1 MNQKAVIE
9 SNEIE
14 LDEATIENAE
24 EEGEILSNIDGPAP
38 VDGGISDS
46 IVQDESSP
54 EADPPVLPQ
63 SLPKGPVGRPAS
75 KRPPT
80 WTYAQWSN
88 KSQKQRDVETKFYN
102 QIAGD
107 RAWGDLTNSEKEQL
121 AARPNAPQ
129 RKPINIDPAVPAKQV
144 FQDNKT
150 LNFKQIYEALKD
162 LDVNM
167 LKEYVN
173 QDPKP
178 HLSDFLPS
186 NRMIKKVQ
194 RKSYCLAAA
203 QAPAMPVVT
212 GYVSE
217 HRPRISL
224 MPPLYNA
231 CVARS
236 LTMKEMTSHA
246 AGRAAQDSEWS
257 RLRKAGAWNES
268 GVREWAQVS
277 AEAKRTGRKH
287 HVGRVFE
294 VNVEKGSELPV
305 GHPGRKFKCRVV
317 FQGSNVRDEHNQW
330 ALFQDLS
337 SCPATMQAAKAAD
350 VIGLFGGND
359 VQQADAE
366 QAYI

>member
-1 MNQKAVIE
+1 M
-9 SNEIE
+9 
-14 LDEATIENAE
+14 
-24 EEGEILSNIDGPAP
+24 
-38 VDGGISDS
+38 
-46 IVQDESSP
+46 
-54 EADPPVLPQ
+54 
-63 SLPKGPVGRPAS
+63 
-75 KRPPT
+75 
-80 WTYAQWSN
+80 
-88 KSQKQRDVETKFYN
+88 
-102 QIAGD
+102 
-107 RAWGDLTNSEKEQL
+107 
-121 AARPNAPQ
+121 
-129 RKPINIDPAVPAKQV
+129 
-144 FQDNKT
+144 
-150 LNFKQIYEALKD
+150 
-162 LDVNM
+162 
-167 LKEYVN
+167 
-173 QDPKP
+173 
-178 HLSDFLPS
+178 SDFLPS
-186 NRMIKKVQ
+186 SRMIKRIQK
-194 RKSYCLAAA
+194 KSYCLAAV

-212 GYVSE
+212 GYINE

-268 GVREWAQVS
+268 GVREWSQVS
-277 AEAKRTGRKH
+277 AEAKRSGRKH

-350 VIGLFGGND
+350 VIGLFEGND

-366 QAYI
+366 QAYIQAYLGSDTPTWIRLPREQWPAAWKGMQDPVCPLVLALYGHPESGGWWEKHSHEQLKSVGFEEIPNWRSCFYHKRLKLFLIVYVDDFKLAGPKQNLTEGWKLIRSKIKTEDPTKIDKFLGCQHTIVEKFIKEGENRLSEWGAIFHQSKTPPINIKRPKE